1 MFRRLI
7 EIRNQVGTA
16 TVLMAAVGA
25 LAGPAA
31 ALAQQPA
38 TVPSTAVA
46 SQALTAAQQALA
58 PADGPAATEAAPQ
71 ASAALNGLAAAYPEL
86 GDRARRRA
94 RSLLARP
101 TDGAADRFGD
111 GYPAGAPVAS
121 AESPHFCAFW
131 VSDAGYADAPR
142 LADSDL
148 DGVPDYVESILGI
161 AEYSYGIE
169 VAPGPLGWA
178 PPKPDTQGCGTD
190 PSLRADIYLKEIGT
204 EGLFGYE
211 SPDPGQGRQRSQYGY
226 LVLDDDYS
234 PDEFPGFANPSVP
247 ASVTFAHEFN
257 HLLQQNYDS
266 FQDVWMFESTAVWA
280 EEKVYPQIND
290 YVNYVHAFASFP
302 GAPLTT
308 AFPPQKRKSLKIYGS
323 AVWNHW
329 LDTGGGGY
337 GADAIRHAWEVS
349 DVAKP
354 RDFSLAA
361 YDRSITQSGG
371 RSFSREFASFAAA
384 TAEWRT
390 GLGNFPDHAM
400 YPDVKR
406 QRGLHRG
413 SGESFGL
420 QHTAYRLFSVE
431 PGRSNDPISL
441 RLTAEPGVRSAV
453 ALVARNGDTLTGSVT
468 RRLKFVDRGGRTS
481 VTLEHPHGY
490 ERITGV
496 IVNADARVRGFN
508 GGDWVYSKD
517 GSRFHA
523 RLIG

>member
-1 MFRRLI
+1 
-7 EIRNQVGTA
+7 V
-16 TVLMAAVGA
+16 
-25 LAGPAA
+25 
-31 ALAQQPA
+31 
-38 TVPSTAVA
+38 
-46 SQALTAAQQALA
+46 
-58 PADGPAATEAAPQ
+58 
-71 ASAALNGLAAAYPEL
+71 
-86 GDRARRRA
+86 
-94 RSLLARP
+94 
-101 TDGAADRFGD
+101 
-111 GYPAGAPVAS
+111 
-121 AESPHFCAFW
+121 
-131 VSDAGYADAPR
+131 
-142 LADSDL
+142 
-148 DGVPDYVESILGI
+148 
-161 AEYSYGIE
+161 
-169 VAPGPLGWA
+169 
-178 PPKPDTQGCGTD
+178 QGCGTD

-266 FQDVWMFESTAVWA
+266 FQDLWMFESTAVWA

-329 LDTGGGGY
+329 LDTGGGSY
-337 GADAIRHAWEVS
+337 GAGAIRHAWEVS

-354 RDFSLAA
+354 HDFSLAA
-361 YDRSITQSGG
+361 YDRSISRSGG
-371 RSFSREFASFAAA
+371 RSFSREFAAFAAA

-406 QRGLHRG
+406 NRGLHRG
-413 SGESFGL
+413 SGESFDL

-431 PGRSNDPISL
+431 PGRSNDEISL
-441 RLTAEPGVRSAV
+441 RLTADPGVRSAV
-453 ALVARNGDTLTGSVT
+453 ALVARNGDPLTGTVT
-468 RRLKFVDRGGRTS
+468 RRLKFVDQGGRTS
-481 VTLEHPHGY
+481 VTLERPHRY
-490 ERITGV
+490 DRITGV
-496 IVNADARVRGFN
+496 IVNADARVRGFT